1 MAEND
6 WKAASEAEID
16 NIVEVNEMKGN
27 SSKDPSYEENEIDQR
42 LDAIYD
48 TEPLGFKKDPTNS
61 GAKMIAQDP
70 LEEVNLGDG
79 NTKRIT
85 YISTKLS
92 PSFKQEVIEVLKKNK
107 DCLAWDYDEMP
118 GLKRELVEHRL

>member
-1 MAEND
+1 MAENE
-6 WKAASEAEID
+6 WKMASEAEID

-27 SSKDPSYEENEIDQR
+27 GSKDPPYEENEIDQR

-48 TEPLGFKKDPTNS
+48 TEPLGFEKDPTNS
-61 GAKMIAQDP
+61 GAKMIVQDP

-107 DCLAWDYDEMP
+107 DCLA
-118 GLKRELVEHRL
+118 